1 MIPVLSPSL
10 HIRPLRID
18 EASLVGHAINELL
31 RKTPYS
37 TPMEETEIKDQLLH
51 SQPPTLYQAKWQ
63 RHLRLCAWRAG
74 ELEGFIDAATGFDQ
88 ESMDRPEYRPIGL
101 LRFLVLPGK
110 TELIQDVATSLLSA
124 AEDFWR
130 NAGIGYVKAF
140 HMSTGYP
147 SFQAGLGV
155 LPSDWTT
162 HIRVLTGADFRLA
175 ERFYSLRR
183 ALDQPLEEITPL
195 AQLSVVLRGRLNDR
209 HYQVYRQTEWIASAR
224 ITNLTLPH
232 APFTESAR
240 STALATEP
248 VRFTPPPHEP
258 VRFTPPPHEQA
269 RFMAPPHEQAR
280 FVEEEKRITRI
291 ANLVDLRVATGWQRQ
306 NIGKWLLRRVIN
318 DAITQGYHQM
328 LVYVPHRAHIALN
341 LFNQVGFQE
350 ENYRGYTL
358 EKELTK

>member
-10 HIRPLRID
+10 LIRPLRID

-31 RKTPYS
+31 RVTPYS

-51 SQPPTLYQAKWQ
+51 SQPPTLYQARWQ

-101 LRFLVLPGK
+101 LRFLVLPSK
-110 TELIQDVATSLLSA
+110 PELIQEVTTTLLTA
-124 AEDFWR
+124 AEEFWR

-155 LPSDWTT
+155 LPGDWTP

-175 ERFYSLRR
+175 ERFYCLRR

-195 AQLSVVLRGRLNDR
+195 AQLSVVQRGRLNDR

-224 ITNLTLPH
+224 ITSLHL
-232 APFTESAR
+232 
-240 STALATEP
+240 
-248 VRFTPPPHEP
+248 
-258 VRFTPPPHEQA
+258 
-269 RFMAPPHEQAR
+269 
-280 FVEEEKRITRI
+280 EEEKGMVRI
-291 ANLVDLRVATGWQRQ
+291 ANLVDLRVATEWQRMD
-306 NIGKWLLRRVIN
+306 IGKWLLRRVIN

-328 LVYVPHRAHIALN
+328 LVHVPHRAHIAFN

-358 EKELTK
+358 EKKLTK

>member
-10 HIRPLRID
+10 LIRPLRMD
-18 EASLVGHAINELL
+18 EAPLVGHAINGLL
-31 RKTPYS
+31 QNAPYS

-51 SQPPTLYQAKWQ
+51 SQPPTLYQARWQ

-74 ELEGFIDAATGFDQ
+74 ELEGFLDAATGFDQ
-88 ESMDRPEYRPIGL
+88 ESLDLPEYRPIGL
-101 LRFLVLPGK
+101 LRFLVLPTK
-110 TELIQDVATSLLSA
+110 TELIQEVTTALLSA

-130 NAGIGYVKAF
+130 GAGIGYVKAF

-155 LPSDWTT
+155 LPGDWTT
-162 HIRVLTGADFRLA
+162 HIRMLTGADFRLC
-175 ERFYSLRR
+175 ERFYCLRR

-195 AQLSVVLRGRLNDR
+195 AHLSVVQRGRLNDR

-224 ITNLTLPH
+224 IASLTLSSAQLRDQTRRGLD
-232 APFTESAR
+232 APMQDR
-240 STALATEP
+240 LQ
-248 VRFTPPPHEP
+248 V
-258 VRFTPPPHEQA
+258 
-269 RFMAPPHEQAR
+269 
-280 FVEEEKRITRI
+280 VEEEPRTVRI
-291 ANLVDLRVATGWQRQ
+291 ANLVDLRVASEWRRMD
-306 NIGKWLLRRVIN
+306 IGKWLLRRVIN

-328 LVYVPHRAHIALN
+328 LVHVPHRAHIAFN

>member
-258 VRFTPPPHEQA
+258 VRF
-269 RFMAPPHEQAR
+269 MAPPHEQAR

>member
-248 VRFTPPPHEP
+248 VRFKPPPHEP
-258 VRFTPPPHEQA
+258 VRFTPPPHEPV

>member
-175 ERFYSLRR
+175 ERFYSLRQ

-240 STALATEP
+240 ATALAT
-248 VRFTPPPHEP
+248 EP

-269 RFMAPPHEQAR
+269 RFMALPHEQAR

>member
-1 MIPVLSPSL
+1 
-10 HIRPLRID
+10 
-18 EASLVGHAINELL
+18 
-31 RKTPYS
+31 
-37 TPMEETEIKDQLLH
+37 
-51 SQPPTLYQAKWQ
+51 
-63 RHLRLCAWRAG
+63 
-74 ELEGFIDAATGFDQ
+74 
-88 ESMDRPEYRPIGL
+88 
-101 LRFLVLPGK
+101 
-110 TELIQDVATSLLSA
+110 
-124 AEDFWR
+124 
-130 NAGIGYVKAF
+130 
-140 HMSTGYP
+140 MSTGYP

-240 STALATEP
+240 ATAQATEP
-248 VRFTPPPHEP
+248 V
-258 VRFTPPPHEQA
+258 
-269 RFMAPPHEQAR
+269 RFMAPPHEQVR
-280 FVEEEKRITRI
+280 FVEEEKRTMRI
-291 ANLVDLRVATGWQRQ
+291 ANLVDLRVATEWQRQ
-306 NIGKWLLRRVIN
+306 DIGKWLLRRVIN

>member
-10 HIRPLRID
+10 LIRPLRID
-18 EASLVGHAINELL
+18 EASLVGHAINNLL
-31 RKTPYS
+31 RATPYS

-51 SQPPTLYQAKWQ
+51 SQPPTLYQARWQ

-74 ELEGFIDAATGFDQ
+74 ELEGFIDAATGFDE

-101 LRFLVLPGK
+101 LRFLVLPDK
-110 TELIQDVATSLLSA
+110 AELVQEVATALLTA
-124 AEDFWR
+124 AEEFWR

-155 LPSDWTT
+155 LPGDWTT

-175 ERFYSLRR
+175 ERFYALRR

-195 AQLSVVLRGRLNDR
+195 AQLSVVQRGRLNDR

-224 ITNLTLPH
+224 ITNL
-232 APFTESAR
+232 S
-240 STALATEP
+240 LAKAQRT
-248 VRFTPPPHEP
+248 
-258 VRFTPPPHEQA
+258 
-269 RFMAPPHEQAR
+269 
-280 FVEEEKRITRI
+280 TRI
-291 ANLVDLRVATGWQRQ
+291 ANLVDLRVATEWRRRD
-306 NIGKWLLRRVIN
+306 IGKWLLRRVIN

-328 LVYVPHRAHIALN
+328 LVHVPHRANIAFN

-358 EKELTK
+358 EKELTR

>member
-10 HIRPLRID
+10 LIRPLRID
-18 EASLVGHAINELL
+18 EASLVGHAINGLL
-31 RKTPYS
+31 QKNPYS

-74 ELEGFIDAATGFDQ
+74 ELEGFLDAATGFDQ

-101 LRFLVLPGK
+101 LRFLVLPDK
-110 TELIQDVATSLLSA
+110 AELIQEVATTLLSA
-124 AEDFWR
+124 AEEFWR
-130 NAGIGYVKAF
+130 SAGIGYVKAF

-147 SFQAGLGV
+147 SFQAGLGI
-155 LPSDWTT
+155 LPGDWTT

-175 ERFYSLRR
+175 ERFYCLRR

-195 AQLSVVLRGRLNDR
+195 AQLSVVQRGRLTDR

-224 ITNLTLPH
+224 ISSLT
-232 APFTESAR
+232 
-240 STALATEP
+240 
-248 VRFTPPPHEP
+248 
-258 VRFTPPPHEQA
+258 
-269 RFMAPPHEQAR
+269 MA
-280 FVEEEKRITRI
+280 EEKRTVRI
-291 ANLVDLRVATGWQRQ
+291 ANLVDLRVATEWRRMD
-306 NIGKWLLRRVIN
+306 IGKWLLRRVIN

-328 LVYVPHRAHIALN
+328 LVHVPHRATIAFN

>member
-10 HIRPLRID
+10 LIRPLRID
-18 EASLVGHAINELL
+18 EAPLVGHAINDLL
-31 RKTPYS
+31 RATPYS

-110 TELIQDVATSLLSA
+110 TELIQEVATALLTA
-124 AEDFWR
+124 TEEFWR

-147 SFQAGLGV
+147 SFQAGLGI
-155 LPSDWTT
+155 LPGDWTT

-175 ERFYSLRR
+175 ERFYCLRR

-195 AQLSVVLRGRLNDR
+195 AQLSVVQRGRLNDR
-209 HYQVYRQTEWIASAR
+209 HYQVYRQTEWVASAR
-224 ITNLTLPH
+224 ITNLSL
-232 APFTESAR
+232 
-240 STALATEP
+240 
-248 VRFTPPPHEP
+248 
-258 VRFTPPPHEQA
+258 
-269 RFMAPPHEQAR
+269 
-280 FVEEEKRITRI
+280 EKAKRTTRI
-291 ANLVDLRVATGWQRQ
+291 ANLVDLRVATEWRRMD
-306 NIGKWLLRRVIN
+306 IGKWLLRRVIN

-328 LVYVPHRAHIALN
+328 LVHVPHSAHVAFN

>member
-63 RHLRLCAWRAG
+63 RHLRLCAWLAG

-130 NAGIGYVKAF
+130 NAGIGSVKAF

-195 AQLSVVLRGRLNDR
+195 AQLSVVPRGRLNDR

-240 STALATEP
+240 ATALAT
-248 VRFTPPPHEP
+248 EP

-269 RFMAPPHEQAR
+269 RFMALPHEQAR

-328 LVYVPHRAHIALN
+328 LVHVPHRAHIALN

>member
-248 VRFTPPPHEP
+248 VRFTPPPHE
-258 VRFTPPPHEQA
+258 QA

>member
-10 HIRPLRID
+10 LIRPLRID
-18 EASLVGHAINELL
+18 EASLVGHAINDLL
-31 RKTPYS
+31 RVTPYS

-110 TELIQDVATSLLSA
+110 TELIQEVATTLLMA
-124 AEDFWR
+124 AEEFWR
-130 NAGIGYVKAF
+130 NVGIGYVKAF

-155 LPSDWTT
+155 LPGDWTT

-175 ERFYSLRR
+175 ERFYCLRR

-195 AQLSVVLRGRLNDR
+195 AQLSVVQRGRLNDR
-209 HYQVYRQTEWIASAR
+209 HYQVYRQTEWVASAR
-224 ITNLTLPH
+224 TTNLSL
-232 APFTESAR
+232 
-240 STALATEP
+240 
-248 VRFTPPPHEP
+248 
-258 VRFTPPPHEQA
+258 
-269 RFMAPPHEQAR
+269 
-280 FVEEEKRITRI
+280 EKAKRTTRI
-291 ANLVDLRVATGWQRQ
+291 ANLVDLRVATEWRRMD
-306 NIGKWLLRRVIN
+306 IGKWLLRRVIN

-328 LVYVPHRAHIALN
+328 LVHVPHSAHIAFN

-358 EKELTK
+358 EKELTR

>member
-248 VRFTPPPHEP
+248 VRFTPPPHEQA
-258 VRFTPPPHEQA
+258 RFMAPPHEQA

>member
-195 AQLSVVLRGRLNDR
+195 AQLSVVLRGRLSDR

-240 STALATEP
+240 ATAQATEP
-248 VRFTPPPHEP
+248 V
-258 VRFTPPPHEQA
+258 
-269 RFMAPPHEQAR
+269 RFMAPPHEQVR
-280 FVEEEKRITRI
+280 FVEEEKRTMRI
-291 ANLVDLRVATGWQRQ
+291 ANLVDLRVATEWQRQ
-306 NIGKWLLRRVIN
+306 DIGKWLLRRVIN

-358 EKELTK
+358 EKELKK

>member
-10 HIRPLRID
+10 LIRPLRID

-110 TELIQDVATSLLSA
+110 TELIQEVTTALLTA

-155 LPSDWTT
+155 LPGDWTT
-162 HIRVLTGADFRLA
+162 HIRMLTGADFRLA
-175 ERFYSLRR
+175 ERFYCLRR

-195 AQLSVVLRGRLNDR
+195 AQLSVVQRGRLTDR

-224 ITNLTLPH
+224 ITNLTLTH
-232 APFTESAR
+232 APLAEPTRFGAR
-240 STALATEP
+240 SDEP
-248 VRFTPPPHEP
+248 VRFMAQFDEP
-258 VRFTPPPHEQA
+258 VRS
-269 RFMAPPHEQAR
+269 
-280 FVEEEKRITRI
+280 VEEAKRTMRI
-291 ANLVDLRVATGWQRQ
+291 ANLVDLRVATEWQRR

-328 LVYVPHRAHIALN
+328 LVHVPHRAHLALN

>member
-10 HIRPLRID
+10 LIRPLRID
-18 EASLVGHAINELL
+18 EASLVGHAINGLL
-31 RKTPYS
+31 QKTPYS

-74 ELEGFIDAATGFDQ
+74 ELEGFLDAATGFDQ

-101 LRFLVLPGK
+101 LRFLVLPDK
-110 TELIQDVATSLLSA
+110 VDLIPEVTTALLST

-130 NAGIGYVKAF
+130 SAGIGYVKAF

-155 LPSDWTT
+155 LPGDWTT

-175 ERFYSLRR
+175 ERFYCLRR

-195 AQLSVVLRGRLNDR
+195 AQLSVVQRGRLTDR

-224 ITNLTLPH
+224 ISSLTM
-232 APFTESAR
+232 
-240 STALATEP
+240 
-248 VRFTPPPHEP
+248 V
-258 VRFTPPPHEQA
+258 
-269 RFMAPPHEQAR
+269 
-280 FVEEEKRITRI
+280 EEKRTVRI
-291 ANLVDLRVATGWQRQ
+291 ANLVDLRVATEWRRMD
-306 NIGKWLLRRVIN
+306 IGKWLLRRVIN

-328 LVYVPHRAHIALN
+328 LVHVPHRATIAFN

>member
-258 VRFTPPPHEQA
+258 VRFTPPPHEPV